1 MGCFPLLLFCEGGI
15 GLKKNI
21 ASTVAE
27 LVAGTVAE
35 NGCSLWDVE
44 YVKEGADWHLRVTI
58 DKAGGVGIDDCERVH
73 RAIDPILDQAD
84 PIEGSYYL
92 EVSSPGIERELKTDE
107 HLAASLGALAEARLY
122 APLNGTKSVT
132 GRLSAFD
139 DDSVTLT
146 PDGGEPTVL
155 PRKAVSRL
163 STVYED

>member
-1 MGCFPLLLFCEGGI
+1 MSKITEKVAALAKPVVEEEGC
-15 GLKKNI
+15 
-21 ASTVAE
+21 T
-27 LVAGTVAE
+27 
-35 NGCSLWDVE
+35 LWDVE

-163 STVYED
+163 GTLYED